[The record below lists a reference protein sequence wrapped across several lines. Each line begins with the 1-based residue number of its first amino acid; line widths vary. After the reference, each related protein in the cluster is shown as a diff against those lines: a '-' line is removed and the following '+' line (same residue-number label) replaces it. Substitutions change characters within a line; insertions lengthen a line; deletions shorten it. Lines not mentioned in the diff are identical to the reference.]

1 MKPIGTTRQHRA
13 FECMAAADM
22 TQGANTSRPG
32 SCHGAHAM
40 INTAIGGGTSNGHY
54 TCAGAAPISA

>member
-1 MKPIGTTRQHRA
+1 
-13 FECMAAADM
+13 MAAADM